1 MPRSQA
7 PKPLRIV
14 LRRRT
19 LGRLRRLETPGLP
32 PLLSM
37 PSYPPIIGSI
47 LSDPWPPHPL
57 SQTPARTP
65 RLRGLSCESPAR
77 PTVYPF
83 HLPAS
88 VGIRSSR
95 SCATPAVARAECS
108 RRRSRRAASLTASSW
123 RSRSAAAPRWYRNLI
138 AAGGGVIRWR
148 GVDHP
153 VGAPEPVDAQTAL
166 ATFLPVQRAGLRAAD
181 IDGYIRLP
189 DVPATPS
196 VAGR

>member
-1 MPRSQA
+1 MA
-7 PKPLRIV
+7 
-14 LRRRT
+14 T
-19 LGRLRRLETPGLP
+19 A
-32 PLLSM
+32 
-37 PSYPPIIGSI
+37 
-47 LSDPWPPHPL
+47 PL

-65 RLRGLSCESPAR
+65 RLGGLFLRVSRATNRLSL
-77 PTVYPF
+77 PF
-83 HLPAS
+83 AGKRWNPIFSIVRHA
-88 VGIRSSR
+88 G
-95 SCATPAVARAECS
+95 
-108 RRRSRRAASLTASSW
+108 RRSGRMFETPVAARRIADGFVVALAFGSGAN
-123 RSRSAAAPRWYRNLI
+123 WYRNLI